1 VQILLAAVLVIVV
14 AVVVLLPLLRGVDE
28 SRVDPLREE
37 LEIAKQAKYR
47 EIRDAEIDFRAG
59 KLNEDE
65 WRETDR
71 ELRREGTAILAR
83 MDRGDDARETA
94 GDPLN

>member
-1 VQILLAAVLVIVV
+1 MQIVLAVLLVT
-14 AVVVLLPLLRGVDE
+14 AVVIAVSLPLLRGVDE

-59 KLNEDE
+59 KLNED
-65 WRETDR
+65 
-71 ELRREGTAILAR
+71 
-83 MDRGDDARETA
+83 
-94 GDPLN
+94 

>member
-1 VQILLAAVLVIVV
+1 MQIVLAVLLVT
-14 AVVVLLPLLRGVDE
+14 AVVLAVSMPLLRGVDE
-28 SRVDPLREE
+28 SRVDPVREE

-71 ELRREGTAILAR
+71 ELRREATAILAR
-83 MDRGDDARETA
+83 MDRGEKPREPA